1 MNRNEE
7 RVLRENIRHLI
18 RHVKQKR
25 LSEEQQMRK
34 LVRKLIKY
42 ELLQE
47 KSGVPGV
54 EPTPNKN
61 TGINFLEDLL
71 KRVIP
76 SLEDDYKRLTSSA
89 EQRKSYRAHIINAII
104 NTLAPARLNDDAGQ
118 GDPLQEDIEVDM
130 GEEGPVADEEKFI
143 DIDGSAKEEEPTPEE
158 SEEEEFAV
166 GMEGENATGRNV
178 AYRAFK
184 QIQQPIID
192 TYDLLSDEDDQ
203 ETFYDYLV
211 ANVKLYFDKFEGE
224 LDTTVDEPSNQAYDD
239 AKSGET
245 GMPEEE
251 PAPEEG
257 GLDLGAE
264 EPAPEEAPPAEEE
277 EEFEIEL

>member
-1 MNRNEE
+1 MNPNEE

-25 LSEEQQMRK
+25 LQEEQQMRK
-34 LVRKLIKY
+34 LVRKLIKH

-54 EPTPNKN
+54 DPTPNKN

-76 SLEDDYKRLTSSA
+76 SLEDDYKRLTSSP
-89 EQRKSYRAHIINAII
+89 EQRKSYRAHIINALI
-104 NTLAPARLNDDAGQ
+104 NTLAPARLNNLASQDAE
-118 GDPLQEDIEVDM
+118 PIAEEIEVQMDD
-130 GEEGPVADEEKFI
+130 EPGPNPDEDKFI
-143 DIDGSAKEEEPTPEE
+143 EIDPKAQKEEPTEEE
-158 SEEEEFAV
+158 SEEEQFAA

-178 AYRAFK
+178 AFRAFK
-184 QIQQPIID
+184 QIQQPVID

-203 ETFYDYLV
+203 QTFYDYLV

-224 LDTTVDEPSNQAYDD
+224 LDTTIKEPTNQAYDT
-239 AKSGET
+239 AKGGNT
-245 GMPEEE
+245 
-251 PAPEEG
+251 
-257 GLDLGAE
+257 GLDQEGPL
-264 EPAPEEAPPAEEE
+264 AEEE
-277 EEFEIEL
+277 EIFEIEL